1 VVFNRS
7 VKVVFL
13 FCVVLFSCKTQ
24 NKNYYTPTIVCELK
38 TPDEKITLRSQVKFS
53 ADNKTE
59 ELNIVN
65 RMYEVLFFNGLRQNN
80 CEINQIII
88 GANPKIDHK
97 EFLNNFW
104 IDTSREG
111 RFHRILS
118 KKKNKNSTTTYY
130 IEFDINKL
138 KKHLNE
144 NNIK

>member
-1 VVFNRS
+1 
-7 VKVVFL
+7 
-13 FCVVLFSCKTQ
+13 
-24 NKNYYTPTIVCELK
+24 
-38 TPDEKITLRSQVKFS
+38 
-53 ADNKTE
+53 
-59 ELNIVN
+59 
-65 RMYEVLFFNGLRQNN
+65 MYEALFFNGLRQNN
-80 CEINQIII
+80 CVINQIII

-104 IDTSREG
+104 IDNSREG